1 MKIEHALHSES
12 HNWEELV
19 GAVKTE
25 LAGSMAALT
34 VSSAMPLW
42 QVLVHYTTS
51 YRLAQMVHP
60 MYSVYVI
67 HTYIATYMHVWFTV
81 EHVAN
86 SQCLISYVHW
96 KSSVYYSICINYL
109 VRKYATRWFATTLY
123 SVTDGHCG
131 LCALYSEVDL
141 PSWVKAVAKGPSLD
155 TNEEVHTVV
164 RVHTAHVYC
173 TWVCANGASCGN
185 CCCAICMYVYSIITK

>member
-1 MKIEHALHSES
+1 
-12 HNWEELV
+12 
-19 GAVKTE
+19 
-25 LAGSMAALT
+25 
-34 VSSAMPLW
+34 
-42 QVLVHYTTS
+42 
-51 YRLAQMVHP
+51 
-60 MYSVYVI
+60 
-67 HTYIATYMHVWFTV
+67 MHVWFTV

-86 SQCLISYVHW
+86 SQCLLSYVHW
-96 KSSVYYSICINYL
+96 KSSVYYSICINY
-109 VRKYATRWFATTLY
+109 AIRWFATTLY

-173 TWVCANGASCGN
+173 AWVCANGASCGN
-185 CCCAICMYVYSIITK
+185 CRCAIMYVRI